1 MTSEEREIIFLP
13 ILPLRPIPIAC
24 VSAVG
29 YILKIT
35 FLIKSYLLVQAVDL
49 MGFSKITIYHQSF
62 YSIKNFHICRHLYY
76 LHIFSLTHFPLILKK
91 KKVLWLWW
99 ADIIIPFQRWENWD
113 SAITVTE
120 TRLAFVAFLY
130 LLMMP
135 FFNLPELN

>member
-62 YSIKNFHICRHLYY
+62 YSIKNFHICKHLYY
-76 LHIFSLTHFPLILKK
+76 LHIFSLTHFHLSLKK
-91 KKVLWLWW
+91 KKS
-99 ADIIIPFQRWENWD
+99 PM
-113 SAITVTE
+113 T
-120 TRLAFVAFLY
+120 
-130 LLMMP
+130 LMGRYYYPISEMRKLR
-135 FFNLPELN
+135 FCNYSDRD